1 MQVNYVSTVNTTAL
15 NNVEVGGLFRPTNS
29 LELFIKTVEDASGDL
44 FNECESRLMDYFENP
59 QNNDLEHCYDLMLCV
74 NVTNGEVVLFH
85 RDLEVVEL
93 KASIEVEE

>member
-1 MQVNYVSTVNTTAL
+1 MKVNYVNTVNTTAL
-15 NNVEVGGLFRPTNS
+15 NNVEVGGLFRPINS

-44 FNECESRLMDYFENP
+44 FNECESCLMGYFENL
-59 QNNDLEHCYDLMLCV
+59 QSDDWEHCYDLMLCV
-74 NVTNGEVVLFH
+74 SVTNGEVVLFH

>member
-1 MQVNYVSTVNTTAL
+1 MKVNYVNSVNTTFL
-15 NNVEVGGLFRPTNS
+15 NSVEVGALFRPINS

-59 QNNDLEHCYDLMLCV
+59 QDNDWEHSYDLILCV
-74 NVTNGEVVLFH
+74 SITNGEVVLFH

-93 KASIEVEE
+93 KASVEVED

>member
-1 MQVNYVSTVNTTAL
+1 MKVNYVNTVNTTTL
-15 NNVEVGGLFRPTNS
+15 NNVEVGGLFRPINS

-59 QNNDLEHCYDLMLCV
+59 QSDDWEHYYELMLCV

>member
-1 MQVNYVSTVNTTAL
+1 
-15 NNVEVGGLFRPTNS
+15 
-29 LELFIKTVEDASGDL
+29 
-44 FNECESRLMDYFENP
+44 MDYFENP
-59 QNNDLEHCYDLMLCV
+59 QSDDWEHCYELMLCV